1 MKEVMP
7 ELSAKWALPGSHG
20 IRVVEGCRVLP
31 SAMFGGRSEINLV
44 KLWPECDVLRCGGA
58 LALSESVSGPICLK
72 EAPRIRAMSDFLPK
86 EVMDGLR
93 AAQKKAERKRSR
105 RSVHVGDDVYPIL
118 QFAEEGFALD
128 AEYAPHLRGLVDI
141 YEGPKHLYQA
151 LIVASEIKGDLM
163 RYEFK
168 RNTVAS
174 DHAPRDFYQ
183 EQDAPIALL
192 DWSKP

>member
-1 MKEVMP
+1 MT
-7 ELSAKWALPGSHG
+7 GY
-20 IRVVEGCRVLP
+20 
-31 SAMFGGRSEINLV
+31 
-44 KLWPECDVLRCGGA
+44 
-58 LALSESVSGPICLK
+58 
-72 EAPRIRAMSDFLPK
+72 LPK
-86 EVMDGLR
+86 EVLEGLK

-128 AEYAPHLRGLVDI
+128 AEHAPHLRGLVDI
-141 YEGPKHLYQA
+141 YEGPRHLYQA
-151 LIVASEIKGDLM
+151 LIVASEMHGDMM

-168 RNTVAS
+168 RNTPAS

-192 DWSKP
+192 DWSKL

>member
-1 MKEVMP
+1 MT
-7 ELSAKWALPGSHG
+7 GY
-20 IRVVEGCRVLP
+20 
-31 SAMFGGRSEINLV
+31 
-44 KLWPECDVLRCGGA
+44 
-58 LALSESVSGPICLK
+58 
-72 EAPRIRAMSDFLPK
+72 LPK
-86 EVMDGLR
+86 EVLEGLK

-128 AEYAPHLRGLVDI
+128 AEHAPHLRGLVDI
-141 YEGPKHLYQA
+141 YEGPRHLYQA
-151 LIVASEIKGDLM
+151 LIVASEIKGDVM

-168 RNTVAS
+168 RNTLAS